1 MNELLNKIKDRR
13 IWRVLVAYPSITF
26 IWLQAVE
33 FFIDNYGLDPRLLT
47 ASIIIALALFPAAVI
62 WNWRHG
68 EVGAQVV
75 TKGEVGAHAFF
86 AVAAVSLVGWY
97 WFSTSS
103 PSPVYDIE
111 YQSARSIAVLPFE
124 NASDDA
130 SVQFLCDGIAESLIN
145 WLSTVPDI
153 KVVSKS
159 AAFRMRDATDDV
171 ATIASNLGVDG
182 IVHGRL
188 EKIGDQI
195 VVSTSFVDTRDESQL
210 WGDRL
215 IRPVGE
221 LIYLER
227 SIVDSIKG
235 GLRLEME
242 ETRVASTASTA
253 TDDPQAYEHYLRGH
267 YLIQSTNLEDI
278 YSGLDELRVA
288 IDLDPNFALAHAD
301 IADALV
307 QMVAYGIAH
316 EESLVLEA
324 QRSAYTAVTLAPDL
338 AEAQSALALMLQ
350 FVNFEWEKADA
361 AFQAAVALRPQSPV
375 PYHRYAD
382 YLSLML
388 QPTRAL
394 EVARIG
400 LTMDALDSS
409 SMHAVAIAAMVAG
422 DYSLAADISGEW
434 NRFHPNSRWSYVKH
448 ALMLSLDGQCE
459 LAVEQGRK
467 VEKLVDGKPNT
478 LMDAWMAW
486 GYKNCDAD
494 VDYARSKA
502 RIEARMQREPDNL
515 EPGYAYLFALEGNDK
530 ALINFIHRTVDQRE
544 PFTSYLRVFS
554 IPNLGLAT
562 TEQIRADPHYLAL
575 VEELGFP
582 PAE

>member
-1 MNELLNKIKDRR
+1 MNELLKGIKDRR

-33 FFIDNYGLDPRLLT
+33 FFINNYGLDPRLLT
-47 ASIIIALALFPAAVI
+47 ASIIIALALFPAAVT

-68 EVGAQVV
+68 EVGTQAVA
-75 TKGEVGAHAFF
+75 KGEVGAYVFF
-86 AVAAVSLVGWY
+86 AVAAVALVGWY
-97 WFSTSS
+97 WSGTSGTT
-103 PSPVYDIE
+103 PVYDAE
-111 YQSARSIAVLPFE
+111 YRPARSIAVLPFE
-124 NASDDA
+124 NASDDV

-145 WLSTVPDI
+145 WLSTVPNI

-159 AAFRMRDATDDV
+159 AAFRIRDATDDV
-171 ATIASNLGVDG
+171 AAIANNLGVDG
-182 IVHGRL
+182 IVLGRL

-195 VVSTSFVDTRDESQL
+195 IVSTSFVDARNESQL

-227 SIVDSIKG
+227 SNVDSIKC
-235 GLRLEME
+235 GLRLEWE
-242 ETRVASTASTA
+242 EARNASTASTA

-267 YLIQSTNLEDI
+267 YLIQSTNLEEI

-307 QMVAYGIAH
+307 QMVAYGIEH

-324 QRSAYTAVTLAPDL
+324 QRSAYTAVSLAPDL
-338 AEAQSALALMLQ
+338 AEAQSALAIMFQ
-350 FVNFEWEKADA
+350 FVNFEWQKADA
-361 AFQAAVALRPQSPV
+361 AFQAAVALQPQSPV
-375 PYHRYAD
+375 PYHRYSD

-400 LTMDALDSS
+400 LAKDALDSS

-422 DYSLAADISGEW
+422 DFPLAAENSGEW

-448 ALMLSLDGQCE
+448 ALMLSLDGRCE
-459 LAVEQGRK
+459 LAVDQGRK
-467 VEKLVDGKPNT
+467 VEQLVDGKPST
-478 LMDAWMAW
+478 LMDAWIAW
-486 GYKNCDAD
+486 GYKNCGAEE
-494 VDYARSKA
+494 DYARSKA
-502 RIEARMQREPDNL
+502 RIEARMQREPNVY
-515 EPGYAYLFALEGNDK
+515 EPGFAYLFALEGNNE
-530 ALINFIHRTVDQRE
+530 ALIDFIQRTAEERE
-544 PFTSYLRVFS
+544 PFTTYLQVFA
-554 IPNLGLAT
+554 IPGLGLAS
-562 TEQIRADPHYLAL
+562 TENIRADPRYLA
-575 VEELGFP
+575 VVDKLGFP
-582 PAE
+582 PGE

>member
-1 MNELLNKIKDRR
+1 MNELLKGIKDRR

-33 FFIDNYGLDPRLLT
+33 FFINNYGLDPRLLT
-47 ASIIIALALFPAAVI
+47 ASIIIALALFPAAVT

-68 EVGAQVV
+68 EVGTQAVA
-75 TKGEVGAHAFF
+75 KGEVGAYVFF
-86 AVAAVSLVGWY
+86 AVAAVALVGWY
-97 WFSTSS
+97 WSGTSGTT
-103 PSPVYDIE
+103 PVYDAE
-111 YQSARSIAVLPFE
+111 YRPARSIAVLPFE
-124 NASDDA
+124 NASDDV

-145 WLSTVPDI
+145 WLSTVPNI

-159 AAFRMRDATDDV
+159 AAFRIRDATDDV
-171 ATIASNLGVDG
+171 AAIANNLGVDG
-182 IVHGRL
+182 IVLGRL

-195 VVSTSFVDTRDESQL
+195 IVSTSFVDARNESQL

-235 GLRLEME
+235 GLRLEVE
-242 ETRVASTASTA
+242 EARNASTASTA

-267 YLIQSTNLEDI
+267 YLIQSTNLEEI

-288 IDLDPNFALAHAD
+288 IDLDPNFALADAD

-307 QMVAYGIAH
+307 QMVAYGIEH

-324 QRSAYTAVTLAPDL
+324 QRSAYTAVSLAPDL
-338 AEAQSALALMLQ
+338 AEAQSALAIMFQ
-350 FVNFEWEKADA
+350 FVNFEWQKADA
-361 AFQAAVALRPQSPV
+361 AFQAAVALQPQSPV
-375 PYHRYAD
+375 PYHRYSD

-400 LTMDALDSS
+400 LAKDALDSS

-422 DYSLAADISGEW
+422 DFPLAAENSGEW

-448 ALMLSLDGQCE
+448 ALMLSLDGRCE
-459 LAVEQGRK
+459 LAVDQGRK
-467 VEKLVDGKPNT
+467 VEQLVDGKPST
-478 LMDAWMAW
+478 LMDAWIAW
-486 GYKNCDAD
+486 GYKNCGAEE
-494 VDYARSKA
+494 DYARSKA
-502 RIEARMQREPDNL
+502 RIEARMQREPNVY
-515 EPGYAYLFALEGNDK
+515 EPGFAYLFALEGNNE
-530 ALINFIHRTVDQRE
+530 ALIDFIQRTAEERE
-544 PFTSYLRVFS
+544 PFTTYLQVFA
-554 IPNLGLAT
+554 IPGLGLAS
-562 TEQIRADPHYLAL
+562 TENIRADPRYLA
-575 VEELGFP
+575 VVDKLGFP
-582 PAE
+582 PGE

>member
-1 MNELLNKIKDRR
+1 MNELLKGIKDRR

-33 FFIDNYGLDPRLLT
+33 FFINNYGLDPRLLT
-47 ASIIIALALFPAAVI
+47 ASIIIALALFPAAVT

-68 EVGAQVV
+68 EVGTQAVA
-75 TKGEVGAHAFF
+75 KGEVGAYVFF
-86 AVAAVSLVGWY
+86 AVAAVALVGWY
-97 WFSTSS
+97 WSGTSGTT
-103 PSPVYDIE
+103 PVYDAE
-111 YQSARSIAVLPFE
+111 YRPARSIAVLPFE
-124 NASDDA
+124 NASDDV

-145 WLSTVPDI
+145 WLSTVPNI

-159 AAFRMRDATDDV
+159 AAFRIRDATDDV
-171 ATIASNLGVDG
+171 VAIANNLGVDG
-182 IVHGRL
+182 IVLGRL

-195 VVSTSFVDTRDESQL
+195 IVSTSFVDARNESQL

-235 GLRLEME
+235 GLRLEVE
-242 ETRVASTASTA
+242 EARNASTASTA

-267 YLIQSTNLEDI
+267 YLIQSTNLEEI

-307 QMVAYGIAH
+307 QMVAYGIEH

-324 QRSAYTAVTLAPDL
+324 QRSAYTAVSLAPDL
-338 AEAQSALALMLQ
+338 AEAQSALAIMFQ
-350 FVNFEWEKADA
+350 FVNFEWQKADA
-361 AFQAAVALRPQSPV
+361 AFQAAVALQPQSPV
-375 PYHRYAD
+375 PYHRYSD

-400 LTMDALDSS
+400 LAKDALDSS

-422 DYSLAADISGEW
+422 DFPLAAENSGEW

-448 ALMLSLDGQCE
+448 ALMLSLDGRCE
-459 LAVEQGRK
+459 LAVDQGRK
-467 VEKLVDGKPNT
+467 VEQLVDGKPST
-478 LMDAWMAW
+478 LMDAWIAW
-486 GYKNCDAD
+486 GYKNCGAEE
-494 VDYARSKA
+494 DYARSKA
-502 RIEARMQREPDNL
+502 RIEARMQREPNVY
-515 EPGYAYLFALEGNDK
+515 EPGFAYLFALEGNNE
-530 ALINFIHRTVDQRE
+530 ALIDFIQRTAEERE
-544 PFTSYLRVFS
+544 PFTTYLQVFA
-554 IPNLGLAT
+554 IPGLGLAS
-562 TEQIRADPHYLAL
+562 TENIRADPRYLA
-575 VEELGFP
+575 VVDKLGFP
-582 PAE
+582 PGE